1 MTWRRRTYGHPVT
14 DLMRLVLAYYC
25 ANNDKERRQVIVEYN
40 RFFNG
45 VLWFIRSDP
54 IIIY

>member
-1 MTWRRRTYGHPVT
+1 MPCMTWRRRTYGHLVA

-40 RFFNG
+40 RF
-45 VLWFIRSDP
+45 
-54 IIIY
+54 